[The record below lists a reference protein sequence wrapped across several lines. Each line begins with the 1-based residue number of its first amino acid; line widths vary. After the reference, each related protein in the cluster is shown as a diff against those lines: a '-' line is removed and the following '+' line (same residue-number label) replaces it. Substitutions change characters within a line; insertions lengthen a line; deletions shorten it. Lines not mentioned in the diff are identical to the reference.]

1 MIATAKTV
9 DAQFRPLTLAR
20 PRLLGLR
27 RVAGRMAGAGS
38 VVLVCRAPQVASGS
52 IQREPRGEPRVVQL
66 PRFRRLRSS
75 ATSSG
80 TSRSLSLRDGTGS
93 ERRRPTRRDAA
104 QESCRG
110 RFPRSGQDA
119 SDATAQ
125 IHGLA
130 RFLSSSALQV
140 MPCGAPVPAC
150 RADHGPPNETYRF
163 FSCIYVWIAAKS
175 ATGGTA
181 LRQEVPDGYLAPMGG
196 YPARRCKHVCR
207 PRRGV
212 WQRGFCRPATSTC

>member
-1 MIATAKTV
+1 
-9 DAQFRPLTLAR
+9 
-20 PRLLGLR
+20 
-27 RVAGRMAGAGS
+27 MAGAGS

-175 ATGGTA
+175 ATGGDSASSGGPRWLFGTNGRIS
-181 LRQEVPDGYLAPMGG
+181 RQAVQARVSPS
-196 YPARRCKHVCR
+196 ARRMAARFLSPGYVN
-207 PRRGV
+207 V
-212 WQRGFCRPATSTC
+212 LS